1 MLSYVFPLFPVMLP
15 VLLCAMVGVIWVRTA
30 QPYNQEFV
38 RRMVMWISAPAL
50 VLSTLVEVDI
60 GIDRLQQI
68 VLATLVMLAFSVV
81 IAMLLCL
88 VAGWSLRDFVV
99 PLTIGNTG
107 NMGMPVCL
115 FAFGQEGLALAVG
128 LFLISMGCHFSI
140 GIAVLNGRAAVKAV
154 CSSPVVYA
162 GVLAAIIIAYE
173 LSVPKTITNTLEIL
187 GGMAI
192 PLMLVTLGVSLGGL
206 RVAQTGEAVMLGVA
220 RMVVGIGAAL
230 ATVWC
235 LELEGTIA
243 KVVLVQGAMPA
254 AIFNYL
260 LAVQYQRS
268 PQAVA
273 GMVVSSTLMSFV
285 TVPVMLLFIA

>member
-1 MLSYVFPLFPVMLP
+1 MLSYIYPLLPVMMP
-15 VLLCAMVGVIWVRTA
+15 VVLCALVGLMWVRTS

-60 GIDRLQQI
+60 GVARLQQI
-68 VLATLVMLAFSVV
+68 AAASATMLVLSTL
-81 IAMLLCL
+81 IAIVLCVL
-88 VAGWSLRDFVV
+88 GRWSLRDFVV
-99 PLTIGNTG
+99 PLSIGNTG
-107 NMGMPVCL
+107 NMGMPICL

-128 LFLISMGCHFSI
+128 LFLISMGYHFSV
-140 GIAVLNGRAAVKAV
+140 GIAVLDGRAAFKALG
-154 CSSPVVYA
+154 SSPVVYA
-162 GVLAAIIIAYE
+162 GVIATIVVIYD
-173 LSVPKTITNTLEIL
+173 LSVPKTITNTLSIL

-206 RVAQTGEAVMLGVA
+206 RIAQSGQAVMLGLA
-220 RMVVGIGAAL
+220 RMVVGVSAAW
-230 ATVWC
+230 ATVWL
-235 LELEGTIA
+235 LELDGVIA

-254 AIFNYL
+254 AVFNYL

-273 GMVVSSTLMSFV
+273 GMVVSSTLMSFLA
-285 TVPVMLLFIA
+285 VPVILLLLN